1 MLVTNPSLRATLT
14 EVMNH
19 PWMQRGYT
27 GPPDSHLP
35 EREPLRPP
43 DIDMAVV
50 KMMTGFEFGEPRD
63 IERKLRDVLESEL
76 YKRAVDLWERRR
88 VAKASST
95 WGRAGESPSSS
106 TTAFNSMQS
115 LRDLGYESPA
125 SPTKKNTG
133 SRRFSGFDFY
143 RKKLF
148 SPGSSPPS
156 TPMSKSPPGSNPYG
170 VPMGAQGAGEGGQRG
185 EPADPTKGFHPLIS
199 IYFLCKEKMERER
212 IYGPTFASSQLS
224 LNPPH
229 GNVQQQSVNAGVD
242 PASVPAPP
250 PSAYKPAPTLKST
263 PQPIQVPPGVQR
275 AEYNSNSMPVHVPRV
290 PVPEATH
297 YSGTSYDAPV
307 PTSPNAA
314 ATVHPQPRAR
324 ATDFPEQATT
334 PSPPHGANY
343 GTIGAPAPAKHR
355 RSHSIGTRPTV
366 PRAWDGPSA
375 GPGTAKPSTVQEGEG
390 EGEPP
395 EGSKTAGPAIP
406 TFAER
411 YRGEGEP
418 RWSEQAP
425 GVEVHV
431 QSQPQPQ
438 QQQQQQ
444 PTREGGTLRSKFGS
458 LLRKEGGLGRR
469 SSVLRGIAGSRTS
482 TDAGT
487 VVAKEE
493 ERDRERDEKE
503 NVAPGSAQRERGLID
518 SGAQTDIEG
527 GPRLT
532 LSASQPIGQVHRRAA
547 TILDPMG
554 RPGRHERRS
563 SMGAGLGFPF
573 VGTLGRRP
581 KTGVGAAAT
590 TEDATPSAAAM
601 AEGKEKALLE
611 GNETERERE
620 ERTSSE
626 EATVKPVYLK
636 GLFRCVFVQ
645 VVPDGRPFLTTF
657 FLFSFY
663 FLGCSVATTSTKPP
677 AVIKADIRRVLD
689 RMQVQYREIRGGF
702 ECLHMPSIDL
712 ASVIADA
719 QAHQQH
725 AAGAQESGSRRITRK
740 ASKLSFGPRKKEKDT
755 GSVREEKQPPTQ
767 PAVSGKEGE
776 QQANNVTSV
785 SGGSS
790 SFFNIIPSQELPDH
804 SDQQQP
810 GEPTEAVAVKAN
822 GSVHSLEELP
832 EEIPVNATAPQE
844 QDPNLLSPSQSAQA
858 GANATTSRPV
868 SPTRNKFLPP
878 IPRDFATQQTQEQQ
892 KVQGTV
898 TSKTSGAGGNT
909 APPTPF
915 VGPLTPTPG
924 PGGSITI
931 DDLFEMSSGS
941 ELVVRFEINILKVPL
956 LPLHGIQFRRVGGDG
971 WQYHMLARRVL
982 TELKL

>member
-19 PWMQRGYT
+19 PWMHRGYT
-27 GPPDSHLP
+27 GPSDSHLP

-63 IERKLRDVLESEL
+63 IERKLRDVLDSEP

-125 SPTKKNTG
+125 SPTKKNTS

-156 TPMSKSPPGSNPYG
+156 TPTSKSQAGSNPYG
-170 VPMGAQGAGEGGQRG
+170 VPMGAQGAGESGQRG

-212 IYGPTFASSQLS
+212 IYGPTFASSQIS
-224 LNPPH
+224 LNPAH
-229 GNVQQQSVNAGVD
+229 GNVQQQSVNAVIDSGS
-242 PASVPAPP
+242 APAPP
-250 PSAYKPAPTLKST
+250 PSAYKPAPTPKSI
-263 PQPIQVPPGVQR
+263 PQPPGVQR
-275 AEYNSNSMPVHVPRV
+275 AEYNNHNSNNMPVHVPRV

-307 PTSPNAA
+307 PASPNAG

-324 ATDFPEQATT
+324 ATDFPEPATT
-334 PSPPHGANY
+334 APSPHAVNY
-343 GTIGAPAPAKHR
+343 GTIGTPSTSPTAPAPAKHR

-366 PRAWDGPSA
+366 PRGWDGPSA
-375 GPGTAKPSTVQEGEG
+375 GPGPAKPSTVEEG

-411 YRGEGEP
+411 YRSEGGEP
-418 RWSEQAP
+418 RWPEQGARA
-425 GVEVHV
+425 EVHV
-431 QSQPQPQ
+431 QTQPQPQ
-438 QQQQQQ
+438 QQNT
-444 PTREGGTLRSKFGS
+444 PAREGGTLRSKFGS

-469 SSVLRGIAGSRTS
+469 ASVLRGIAGSRAS

-487 VVAKEE
+487 VIAKEE
-493 ERDRERDEKE
+493 EKE
-503 NVAPGSAQRERGLID
+503 NTAID

-527 GPRLT
+527 GPRLI
-532 LSASQPIGQVHRRAA
+532 LSVSQPIGQPHRRAA

-581 KTGVGAAAT
+581 KTGLGAAAT
-590 TEDATPSAAAM
+590 TDDATPSAAEA
-601 AEGKEKALLE
+601 KEKEGEKASLE

-620 ERTSSE
+620 ERTSAE

-636 GLFRCVFVQ
+636 GLFRCVLVQ
-645 VVPDGRPFLTTF
+645 VVPEWRIVPDYFLSM
-657 FLFSFY
+657 FSFIVW
-663 FLGCSVATTSTKPP
+663 VA
-677 AVIKADIRRVLD
+677 ALRLRRQNRL
-689 RMQVQYREIRGGF
+689 Q
-702 ECLHMPSIDL
+702 S
-712 ASVIADA
+712 
-719 QAHQQH
+719 
-725 AAGAQESGSRRITRK
+725 SRRTFV
-740 ASKLSFGPRKKEKDT
+740 ACWT
-755 GSVREEKQPPTQ
+755 GCRCSTARSR
-767 PAVSGKEGE
+767 A
-776 QQANNVTSV
+776 
-785 SGGSS
+785 GSS
-790 SFFNIIPSQELPDH
+790 ACICHRSTLP
-804 SDQQQP
+804 
-810 GEPTEAVAVKAN
+810 
-822 GSVHSLEELP
+822 
-832 EEIPVNATAPQE
+832 
-844 QDPNLLSPSQSAQA
+844 LS
-858 GANATTSRPV
+858 
-868 SPTRNKFLPP
+868 SPTRRRTSNRLPARK
-878 IPRDFATQQTQEQQ
+878 IR
-892 KVQGTV
+892 GR
-898 TSKTSGAGGNT
+898 GASRGRRPSCRLGL
-909 APPTPF
+909 
-915 VGPLTPTPG
+915 GKRKR
-924 PGGSITI
+924 
-931 DDLFEMSSGS
+931 MR
-941 ELVVRFEINILKVPL
+941 VV
-956 LPLHGIQFRRVGGDG
+956 
-971 WQYHMLARRVL
+971 
-982 TELKL
+982 

>member
-14 EVMNH
+14 EVMTH

-35 EREPLRPP
+35 EREPLRPA

-115 LRDLGYESPA
+115 LRDLGYESPT

-156 TPMSKSPPGSNPYG
+156 TPTSKSPAGSNPYG
-170 VPMGAQGAGEGGQRG
+170 APMGAQGAGEGGQRG
-185 EPADPTKGFHPLIS
+185 EPADPTKGFHPLLS

-212 IYGPTFASSQLS
+212 IYGPTFASSQIS
-224 LNPPH
+224 LNPAH
-229 GNVQQQSVNAGVD
+229 GNVQQQSGNAGVD

-250 PSAYKPAPTLKST
+250 PSAYKPASIPKSI

-275 AEYNSNSMPVHVPRV
+275 AEYNNHNSTNTPVHVPRV

-297 YSGTSYDAPV
+297 YSGSSYDAPV
-307 PTSPNAA
+307 PPSPNAG
-314 ATVHPQPRAR
+314 ATAHPQPRAR
-324 ATDFPEQATT
+324 ATDLPEQATT

-343 GTIGAPAPAKHR
+343 GTIGASLPSSSPAAPAPAKHR

-366 PRAWDGPSA
+366 PRGWDGPSA
-375 GPGTAKPSTVQEGEG
+375 GLGAAKPSTVQEGEG
-390 EGEPP
+390 ELP

-418 RWSEQAP
+418 RWSEQGPRA
-425 GVEVHV
+425 EAHV
-431 QSQPQPQ
+431 QPQSQQPQPH
-438 QQQQQQ
+438 
-444 PTREGGTLRSKFGS
+444 THTHIREGGTLRSKFGS

-469 SSVLRGIAGSRTS
+469 SSVLRGIAGSRAS

-487 VVAKEE
+487 VVAKEDE
-493 ERDRERDEKE
+493 KDREKDEKG
-503 NVAPGSAQRERGLID
+503 NAPPGGAQRERERELID
-518 SGAQTDIEG
+518 SGAQTDVEG

-532 LSASQPIGQVHRRAA
+532 LSVSQPIGQPHRRAA

-590 TEDATPSAAAM
+590 TEDATPSSAAM
-601 AEGKEKALLE
+601 AEGKDKEGEKALLE

-620 ERTSSE
+620 ERTSAE

-645 VVPDGRPFLTTF
+645 DVPGGGLFLTIFFPFSFFF
-657 FLFSFY
+657 FLFW
-663 FLGCSVATTSTKPP
+663 VT
-677 AVIKADIRRVLD
+677 VWR
-689 RMQVQYREIRGGF
+689 
-702 ECLHMPSIDL
+702 LHRQNRLRS
-712 ASVIADA
+712 
-719 QAHQQH
+719 
-725 AAGAQESGSRRITRK
+725 SRRT
-740 ASKLSFGPRKKEKDT
+740 
-755 GSVREEKQPPTQ
+755 
-767 PAVSGKEGE
+767 
-776 QQANNVTSV
+776 
-785 SGGSS
+785 
-790 SFFNIIPSQELPDH
+790 
-804 SDQQQP
+804 
-810 GEPTEAVAVKAN
+810 
-822 GSVHSLEELP
+822 
-832 EEIPVNATAPQE
+832 
-844 QDPNLLSPSQSAQA
+844 
-858 GANATTSRPV
+858 
-868 SPTRNKFLPP
+868 
-878 IPRDFATQQTQEQQ
+878 FA
-892 KVQGTV
+892 
-898 TSKTSGAGGNT
+898 AC
-909 APPTPF
+909 
-915 VGPLTPTPG
+915 
-924 PGGSITI
+924 
-931 DDLFEMSSGS
+931 
-941 ELVVRFEINILKVPL
+941 
-956 LPLHGIQFRRVGGDG
+956 
-971 WQYHMLARRVL
+971 
-982 TELKL
+982 